1 MSKLLKVVSAL
12 VVMVVIMISIH
23 FSLAG
28 GEGIKA
34 SSLSSQERLK
44 NAIALYVGSSQAYV
58 NNVEKQV
65 DPENAQVKPFVK
77 DGRTLVPVRFI
88 SESLGAEVGW
98 DAKTAIVT
106 VKLGGKIIS
115 LVVGGKTMKA
125 GNKSI
130 ELDVAAQI
138 NDGRTYLPLRA
149 LAEALGKK
157 VFYDRGLI
165 VISDMDNIF
174 DAGKDKSMIDE
185 VIAKVNNLPVV
196 GSYEELQKLFE
207 SKGAYNGYYD
217 MDLAFAFEQILTT
230 NSIDNSGMERKSL
243 EAAPSASKATDE
255 GSAAGASGDY
265 STTNIQVEGV
275 DEADVVK
282 TDGDYIY
289 QVNNNRIII
298 IKAYDSVSED
308 TYSEE
313 GMKIMSI
320 LDFKNDS
327 FNPQEMYIDGDVLTA
342 IGSYYEQ
349 TDYKYMPEDGSS
361 AVKPYYRP
369 KMTTKAI
376 ICDISDRTKIRKTRE
391 VEVEGYYVSSRK
403 IGSIL
408 YIVANKDMNTYYLN
422 NEVRIETPSYKD
434 TAVSEKYIEIECPDI
449 RYFPGTAESN
459 YLTIAAVDVKNSKKA
474 NIQTFLGAGQNIYAS
489 TENLYVAVTNYNLG
503 NVVRPLVRTAPENRL
518 MVEAATSI
526 LQQSSERLTEVY
538 KFSLDG
544 TRVTYLNKGEVP
556 GSILNQFSM
565 DENDGYFRIATTS
578 GETWGTGSNISKNN
592 LYILDDTMNIRGKIE
607 NIAPG
612 ESIYSVRFMGDR
624 GYIVTF
630 KKVDPLFVID
640 LKNPEKPEI
649 LGKLKIPGY
658 SDYLHPYDENHIIGF
673 GKDSVEVYD
682 NAYYQG
688 MKIALFDVTD
698 VNNPVQKFSQVI
710 GDRGTD
716 SELLRNHKALLFSKE
731 KNLLAFPVTLMEV
744 DRENS
749 RNKQDEALMYG
760 QFAYQGAYIYN
771 IDLEK
776 GFSLKG
782 RITHLDE
789 KDYLKA
795 GNYYYSDRFIERILY
810 IGNNFYT
817 LSKGM
822 VKANEIDGLKEVD
835 ELEIP

>member
-1 MSKLLKVVSAL
+1 MGKFIKAVSAIT
-12 VVMVVIMISIH
+12 VMAVIMCSVH
-23 FSLAG
+23 FSMAG
-28 GEGIKA
+28 GEEIKTG
-34 SSLSSQERLK
+34 SLSLQERLN

-58 NNVEKQV
+58 NNTEKQV

-88 SESLGAEVGW
+88 SESLGAEVDW
-98 DAKTAIVT
+98 NAKTEAVT
-106 VKLGGKIIS
+106 VKLDGKTIS
-115 LVVGGKTMKA
+115 LVVGSKTMKV

-130 ELDVAAQI
+130 DLDVAAEI

-165 VISDMDNIF
+165 VISDKDNIF
-174 DAGKDKSMIDE
+174 DAGKEKSMIDE
-185 VIAKVNNLPVV
+185 VIAKVNNLPAV

-207 SKGAYNGYYD
+207 KKGLYTGYYD
-217 MDLAFAFEQILTT
+217 MGVDFALDSSAIT
-230 NSIDNSGMERKSL
+230 NSMAKPDMARKSS
-243 EAAPSASKATDE
+243 EAAPAASEASAA
-255 GSAAGASGDY
+255 GSAAGGSGDY

-282 TDGDYIY
+282 TDGRYIY
-289 QVNNNRIII
+289 QVNKNRIVI
-298 IKAYDSVSED
+298 IKAYGSVSENA
-308 TYSEE
+308 YSKD

-320 LDFKNDS
+320 LDFKDDN
-327 FNPQEMYIDGDVLTA
+327 FAPQELYIDGDTLTV
-342 IGSYYEQ
+342 IGSYYERTVYNST
-349 TDYKYMPEDGSS
+349 TDNRKVAIS
-361 AVKPYYRP
+361 PYYRT
-369 KMTTKAI
+369 KVTTKAI
-376 ICDISDRTKIRKTRE
+376 ICDISDRSKIKKTRE

-403 IGSIL
+403 IGSTL
-408 YIVANKDMNTYYLN
+408 YIVANKDMNVYYYN
-422 NEVRIETPSYKD
+422 NDTRIETPSYKD
-434 TAVSEKYIEIECPDI
+434 TVVSDKYIEIECPDI
-449 RYFPGTAESN
+449 RYFPDAAESN
-459 YLTIAAVDVKNSKKA
+459 YLTIAALDVKNSKKA
-474 NIQTFLGAGQNIYAS
+474 NIQTFLGAGENIYAS
-489 TENLYVAVTNYNLG
+489 AENLYVAVTNYNPI
-503 NVVRPLVRTAPENRL
+503 NVVRPLVEPATNIRMGEPSLDWKMPEKS
-518 MVEAATSI
+518 T
-526 LQQSSERLTEVY
+526 TVY

-565 DENDGYFRIATTS
+565 DENGGYFRIATTT
-578 GETWGTGSNISKNN
+578 GESWGVGSNISKNN

-640 LKNPEKPEI
+640 LKDPENPKI

-673 GKDSVEVYD
+673 GKDAVELYN

-698 VNNPVQKFSQVI
+698 VNNPVQKFSLVI

-716 SELLRNHKALLFSKE
+716 SELLQNHKALLFSKE
-731 KNLLAFPVTLMEV
+731 KNLLAFPVLLMEV
-744 DRENS
+744 NRENNQ
-749 RNKQDEALMYG
+749 NKQDEALLYG
-760 QFAYQGAYIYN
+760 EFAYQGAYIYN

-789 KDYLKA
+789 EDYLKA
-795 GNYYYSDRFIERILY
+795 GSYYYSDKFIERILY
-810 IGNNFYT
+810 IGDNFYT

-822 VKANEIDGLKEVD
+822 VKANEINGLKEVD
-835 ELEIP
+835 RLEIP

>member
-1 MSKLLKVVSAL
+1 MSKLIKAISAL
-12 VVMVVIMISIH
+12 TVMAVIVCSVL
-23 FSLAG
+23 FSLLG
-28 GEGIKA
+28 GEEIKT
-34 SSLSSQERLK
+34 SSLRLQERLE

-58 NNVEKQV
+58 NNAEKQV
-65 DPENAQVKPFVK
+65 DPENVQVKPFVK

-88 SESLGAEVGW
+88 SESLGAEVDW
-98 DAKTAIVT
+98 NAKTETVT
-106 VKLGGKIIS
+106 VKLDGKAIS
-115 LVVGGKTMKA
+115 LVVGSKTMKV

-130 ELDVAAQI
+130 ELDVAAEI

-165 VISDMDNIF
+165 VISDRDNIF
-174 DAGKDKSMIDE
+174 DAGKEKSMIDE

-196 GSYEELQKLFE
+196 GSYEELQKLFTK
-207 SKGAYNGYYD
+207 KGLYTGYYD
-217 MDLAFAFEQILTT
+217 MGVVFSIENMLTT
-230 NSIDNSGMERKSL
+230 NSMESDMARKSL
-243 EAAPSASKATDE
+243 EAAPAADEASADS
-255 GSAAGASGDY
+255 SAAGGSGDY

-282 TDGDYIY
+282 TDGRYIY
-289 QVNNNRIII
+289 QVNKNRIVV
-298 IKAYDSVSED
+298 IKAYGSVSD
-308 TYSEE
+308 NVYSKDD
-313 GMKIMSI
+313 MKIMSI
-320 LDFKNDS
+320 LDFKDDN
-327 FNPQEMYIDGDVLTA
+327 FTPQELYIDGDILTA
-342 IGSYYEQ
+342 IGSYYERTVYNNT
-349 TDYKYMPEDGSS
+349 TDNGRV
-361 AVKPYYRP
+361 AINPYYRT
-369 KMTTKAI
+369 KVTTKAI
-376 ICDISDRTKIRKTRE
+376 ICDISDRSKIKKTRE

-403 IGSIL
+403 IGSAL
-408 YIVANKDMNTYYLN
+408 YIVANKDMYTYYYN
-422 NEVRIETPSYKD
+422 NDIRIETPSYKD
-434 TAVSEKYIEIECPDI
+434 TAVSDKYIEIECPDI
-449 RYFPGTAESN
+449 RYFPDAAEAN
-459 YLTIAAVDVKNSKKA
+459 YLTIAALDVKNGKKA

-489 TENLYVAVTNYNLG
+489 AENLYVAVTNYSQINM
-503 NVVRPLVRTAPENRL
+503 VRPLVEP
-518 MVEAATSI
+518 ATSI
-526 LQQSSERLTEVY
+526 RMAEPSLDWQMPEKSTTVY

-565 DENDGYFRIATTS
+565 DENDGYFRIATTT
-578 GETWGTGSNISKNN
+578 GESWGVGSNASKNN
-592 LYILDDTMNIRGKIE
+592 LYILDDTMSIRGKIE

-612 ESIYSVRFMGDR
+612 ESIYSVRFMGNR

-640 LKNPEKPEI
+640 LKDPENPKI

-673 GKDSVEVYD
+673 GKDAVELYN

-698 VNNPVQKFSQVI
+698 VNNPVQKFSEVI

-716 SELLRNHKALLFSKE
+716 SELLQNHKALLFSKE
-731 KNLLAFPVTLMEV
+731 KNLLAFPVLLMEV
-744 DRENS
+744 DRENNQ
-749 RNKQDEALMYG
+749 NKQDEALLYG
-760 QFAYQGAYIYN
+760 EFAYQGTYIYN

-789 KDYLKA
+789 EDYLKA
-795 GNYYYSDRFIERILY
+795 GSYYHSDKFIERILY

-822 VKANEIDGLKEVD
+822 VKANEINGLKEVD
-835 ELEIP
+835 RLEIP